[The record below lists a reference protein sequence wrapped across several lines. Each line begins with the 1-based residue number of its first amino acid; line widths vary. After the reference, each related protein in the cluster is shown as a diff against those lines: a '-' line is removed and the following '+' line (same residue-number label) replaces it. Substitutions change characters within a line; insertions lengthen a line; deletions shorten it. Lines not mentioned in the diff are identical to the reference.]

1 MTGPSIAA
9 GDLPM
14 TDEVQT
20 QIVNVLTGIERRLA
34 VMETKIDEI
43 REQPGSKEWY
53 TTSEL
58 AKLLNKSQF
67 TVQER
72 WCNEGRIECEKDGEN
87 GKWRIPGDEVRR
99 LLAGG
104 SLKPKPARLH
114 R

>member
-1 MTGPSIAA
+1 MTGPCFADGVSIV
-9 GDLPM
+9 
-14 TDEVQT
+14 TDELQV
-20 QIVNVLTGIERRLA
+20 QIVSVLSGIERRLA
-34 VMETKIDEI
+34 RLETKLDEI

-67 TVQER
+67 TIQER
-72 WCNEGRIECEKDGEN
+72 WCNEGRIECEKDEET

-104 SLKPKPARLH
+104 TMQPKR
-114 R
+114 RS